1 MAIDTLLEL
10 LSQSF
15 NVFKKSIKT
24 IAPIIILYTIIYNVF
39 IGSILPIQ
47 NLNTVDDLLLFSDS
61 ISINFPLLLVVIF
74 INVLYYVIIIKYI
87 FVQIK
92 SFNNNILNIGQ
103 LFYLFISVILISI
116 FSTLPAILI
125 LTISINAVFILLA
138 ILSFVILYYFVF
150 LFVPYIMI
158 DKEESFQNSIFLSY
172 ILAKKYYSHIILF
185 GAFYILF
192 NIIIMFISTV
202 ISTFISAISP
212 SMGLLSNQV
221 FLNTGSYLLLTWFA
235 HFYIYLSGK

>member
-47 NLNTVDDLLLFSDS
+47 NLNTMDDLLLFSDS

-87 FVQIK
+87 FV
-92 SFNNNILNIGQ
+92 
-103 LFYLFISVILISI
+103 
-116 FSTLPAILI
+116 
-125 LTISINAVFILLA
+125 
-138 ILSFVILYYFVF
+138 
-150 LFVPYIMI
+150 
-158 DKEESFQNSIFLSY
+158 
-172 ILAKKYYSHIILF
+172 
-185 GAFYILF
+185 
-192 NIIIMFISTV
+192 
-202 ISTFISAISP
+202 
-212 SMGLLSNQV
+212 
-221 FLNTGSYLLLTWFA
+221 
-235 HFYIYLSGK
+235 

>member
-15 NVFKKSIKT
+15 NIFKKSIKT

-39 IGSILPIQ
+39 ISSILPIQ

-158 DKEESFQNSIFLSY
+158 DKEEPFQNSIFLSY
-172 ILAKKYYSHIILF
+172 VLAKKYYSNIILF

-192 NIIIMFISTV
+192 NIILMFISTF

-212 SMGLLSNQV
+212 SIGLLSNQV

>member
-39 IGSILPIQ
+39 ISSILPIQ

-158 DKEESFQNSIFLSY
+158 DKEEPFQNSIFLSY
-172 ILAKKYYSHIILF
+172 VLAKKYYSNIILF

-192 NIIIMFISTV
+192 NIILMFISTF

-212 SMGLLSNQV
+212 SIGLLSNQV

>member
-1 MAIDTLLEL
+1 MAIDTLLGL

-24 IAPIIILYTIIYNVF
+24 IIPVIILYTIIYNIF
-39 IGSILPIQ
+39 IGSIFPIQ
-47 NLNTVDDLLLFSDS
+47 NLKTVDDLLSLSDS
-61 ISINFPLLLVVIF
+61 IGINFPSLLLVIF

-92 SFNNNILNIGQ
+92 SLNNNILNIGQ

-125 LTISINAVFILLA
+125 LTISVNSLFILLA
-138 ILSFVILYYFVF
+138 ILSFIILYYFVF

-158 DKEESFQNSIFLSY
+158 DKEQSFQNSIFLSY
-172 ILAKKYYSHIILF
+172 VLAKKYYSRIILF
-185 GAFYILF
+185 GVFYILF
-192 NIIIMFISTV
+192 NIILMFISAF
-202 ISTFISAISP
+202 ISLFISAISP

-235 HFYIYLSGK
+235 HFYIYLSKK